1 MKLKTNKFIKRYF
14 DDDLSNEELEL
25 FREKLQTDIKF
36 KEQVQLYEQ
45 VFGDLVYKRERKM
58 KTNFHDFELH
68 TRKSKKVFYNGI
80 MKRVVLFPLLFVVII
95 FGFNHISFSSE
106 QDSRIIF

>member
-36 KEQVQLYEQ
+36 KEEVELYEQ
-45 VFGDLVYKRERKM
+45 VFGDLVYAREQKM
-58 KTNFHDFELH
+58 KTNFNYSEFQNH
-68 TRKSKKVFYNGI
+68 TSKSKKVLIFNEITEDLYFI
-80 MKRVVLFPLLFVVII
+80 ALFIYCF
-95 FGFNHISFSSE
+95 FGVYIK
-106 QDSRIIF
+106 Q